1 MTETTKQV
9 TKEKNPGRVKAG
21 HRLREWNLK
30 NKEDV
35 LKNQKQEPTT
45 ETLSEISTSKSSE
58 INTSKSQPKSYG
70 VHMIGVGILSVLAIA
85 LLVYF
90 KMSEK
95 TAEASKTSYRT
106 DKKKSVSRYVIILM
120 FF

>member
-9 TKEKNPGRVKAG
+9 TKEKNPGRVAAG
-21 HRLREWNLK
+21 HKLKEWNLK
-30 NKEDV
+30 NKED
-35 LKNQKQEPTT
+35 LRKNQKQEPT
-45 ETLSEISTSKSSE
+45 SEISTSKSSE

-95 TAEASKTSYRT
+95 TAELAKPAIEPI
-106 DKKKSVSRYVIILM
+106 KKKGVSRYVII
-120 FF
+120 

>member
-21 HRLREWNLK
+21 HKLREWNLK
-30 NKEDV
+30 NKEDL

-95 TAEASKTSYRT
+95 TAELAKPAIEPI
-106 DKKKSVSRYVIILM
+106 KKKVYRGML
-120 FF
+120 